1 MLLTNHD
8 KQNLGLADV
17 DQNLNVT
24 NLRLNKRGHIQYS
37 TDKGVTWDNLST
49 AKKWINLFAGPM
61 DDVDGDGSSDN
72 ILGNIEYLKSKLE
85 ESTGVKPEDLENIL
99 KRIDELEEI
108 TKDIQGIPDDQ
119 ILALFGK

>member
-8 KQNLGLADV
+8 KQNLGLVDV
-17 DQNLNVT
+17 DQQVNVT

-37 TDKGVTWDNLST
+37 TDKGKTWYNLST

-61 DDVDGDGSSDN
+61 DDIDGDGSSDN
-72 ILGNIEYLKSKLE
+72 ILKTIESIESRLD
-85 ESTGVKPEDLENIL
+85 ESTGVKPEDLENISN
-99 KRIDELEEI
+99 RIDELEQV
-108 TKDIQGIPDDQ
+108 TKNIQAIPDEQ

>member
-8 KQNLGLADV
+8 KQNLGLVDV
-17 DQNLNVT
+17 DQQVNVT

-37 TDKGVTWDNLST
+37 TDKGKTWENLST

-61 DDVDGDGSSDN
+61 DDIDGDGSSDN
-72 ILGNIEYLKSKLE
+72 ILKTIEYLKSKLD
-85 ESTGVKPEDLENIL
+85 ESAGVTPEDLENIL
-99 KRIDELEEI
+99 NRIDELEQV
-108 TKDIQGIPDDQ
+108 TKDIQAIPDEQ